1 MTTSQEEEG
10 GLIGMARR
18 VEETWKSSRL
28 ATKFE
33 ELEFRTSRGGIVA
46 LVVNSDMGYANRQ
59 IGSFIREVPPGK
71 KSGKHIHN
79 FEAIIHIIKGKG
91 YTMLG
96 DNRIDWKVGDT
107 MSMPPHAAPS
117 ALQPRSE
124 RARKVLYGHHVAPHG
139 QYWPAEVRATRV
151 GGVNQASRAQRV
163 SGVPGQMPVVER
175 QREEGL

>member
-79 FEAIIHIIKGKG
+79 FEAIIHIIKGHG

-96 DNRIDWKVGDT
+96 DNRVDWKVGDT
-107 MSMPPHAAPS
+107 MSVPPMLPHQHFNLDPNE
-117 ALQPRSE
+117 P
-124 RARKVLYGHHVAPHG
+124 ARFFAVITLPLMVNTG
-139 QYWPAEVRATRV
+139 QLKFEQLEWAE
-151 GGVNQASRAQRV
+151 
-163 SGVPGQMPVVER
+163 
-175 QREEGL
+175 